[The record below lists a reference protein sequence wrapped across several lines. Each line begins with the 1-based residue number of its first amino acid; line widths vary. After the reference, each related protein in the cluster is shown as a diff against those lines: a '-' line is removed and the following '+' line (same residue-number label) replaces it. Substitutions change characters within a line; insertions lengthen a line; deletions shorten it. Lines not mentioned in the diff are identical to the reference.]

1 MDKGGK
7 NDHAS
12 TKRLSLRVPPDETE
26 IKVVM
31 SPILGYEIK
40 KESLNFM
47 NKRIILKLI
56 LPFAVLSFAAAF

>member
-7 NDHAS
+7 NDLAS

-26 IKVVM
+26 INVVM

-40 KESLNFM
+40 
-47 NKRIILKLI
+47 RR
-56 LPFAVLSFAAAF
+56 A

>member
-40 KESLNFM
+40 
-47 NKRIILKLI
+47 RR
-56 LPFAVLSFAAAF
+56 A

>member
-12 TKRLSLRVPPDETE
+12 IKGLSLRVPPDKTE

-31 SPILGYEIK
+31 IPILGYEIK
-40 KESLNFM
+40 
-47 NKRIILKLI
+47 RR
-56 LPFAVLSFAAAF
+56 A